1 MKGYPGRFLGL
12 VVLDAIAF
20 TILGYVG
27 VQTLLVGLDGGFAER
42 ELLAR
47 MIAIASLLLLLE
59 LVWMFGHRAQRW
71 PRRILSSVLTLGAAT
86 MAWWVIPGLAF
97 EMEPTKERSF
107 RWLPLDWTRLP
118 KLLVFLVRI
127 DPVFVGVVVAIVLA
141 LVALV
146 VWPRTRRKTPFA
158 ILAVSVGYFVAL
170 SVSLAHV
177 PNLGPVPLM
186 AAWLVLLPLVDA
198 PRGFARSLA
207 GFAPLLLITLFFL
220 GVYPGHR
227 GAPEAL
233 AKLDY
238 VQRLYPPSGEHAA
251 YERLFPRQLVHD
263 PTGQALFLSYGP
275 TSGWASGVMRLP
287 LAAGAGSAE
296 LLTIEGGMRSTDLDP
311 VTGLL
316 VGVDAPRAEVNF
328 FASAPFRL
336 QSSADLFGKGP
347 VGDAISFWIDATHDR
362 FYVLAYERA
371 VITEWQRATWTLG
384 RSLDLNQAGVTR
396 LHGGGLKLLH
406 DSRRDRLVALLGP
419 IDARDHYALVDI
431 DREQLAAVRS
441 VILPMGSTDMTLD
454 TELGIVLVPEGYG
467 DVIHEIDTSTW
478 EVRRTLEGP
487 RAGCRNIAFDR
498 VRRIV
503 YGLGWGTGVLEATD
517 YGSGAVVARLAVGK
531 KPGSLA
537 LSPDGAKIW
546 VGSALGILEIDADR
560 WLSLSRRDGAVP
572 RAPPTPS

>member
-1 MKGYPGRFLGL
+1 MNQHPWRFFGI

-27 VQTLLVGLDGGFAER
+27 IQTLLVGLDGGFAER

-71 PRRILSSVLTLGAAT
+71 PRRVLSSVLTVGAAT

-118 KLLVFLVRI
+118 KLLEFLVRI
-127 DPVFVGVVVAIVLA
+127 DPVFVGLVAAIVLA

-170 SVSLAHV
+170 SISLAHV

-227 GAPEAL
+227 GAPETL
-233 AKLDY
+233 AKLDF
-238 VQRLYPPSGEHAA
+238 VRRLYPSSDERSA

-263 PTGQALFLSYGP
+263 PVGQALFLSYGP

-287 LAAGAGSAE
+287 LAAGAAAE
-296 LLTIEGGMRSTDLDP
+296 LLTIEGGMRSTELDP
-311 VTGLL
+311 TTGML

-328 FASAPFRL
+328 FASAPFRRA
-336 QSSADLFGKGP
+336 SSADLFGKGP
-347 VGDAISFWIDATHDR
+347 VGDAISFWVDAAHER
-362 FYVLAYERA
+362 FYILAYERA

-384 RSLDLNQAGVTR
+384 RSLDLHQAGVTR

-406 DSRRDRLVALLGP
+406 DARRDRLVALLGP
-419 IDARDHYALVDI
+419 VDARDHYALADI
-431 DREQLAAVRS
+431 DRERLAVVRS
-441 VILPMGSTDMTLD
+441 LILPMGSTDMLLD
-454 TELGIVLVPEGYG
+454 ANLGIVLVPEGYG
-467 DVIHEIDTSTW
+467 DVIHEIDAATW

-487 RAGCRNIAFDR
+487 RAGCRNLAFDPA
-498 VRRIV
+498 RRIV

-517 YGSGAVVARLAVGK
+517 YGSGKVIARLGVGK

-537 LSPDGAKIW
+537 LSPDGARIW

-560 WLSLSRRDGAVP
+560 WLSGSRRDGA
-572 RAPPTPS
+572 APARTPARS